1 MLLHCIELTQRI
13 FLLQF
18 FSSDKSTL
26 SYITKI
32 KIESTI
38 NRAKIHVFLSYHNLF
53 DRKTNVYYYIYLPL
67 DWNNI
72 MTWINIIFHSTLF
85 VYFRSKFHTLLSWT
99 RCTLKTTSLWRNLK
113 QTLQL
118 IWVIQFMSHN
128 KTACTLSL
136 FHLITTIACLV
147 FIFHVYKM

>member
-1 MLLHCIELTQRI
+1 MLLHCIVFTQRI

-53 DRKTNVYYYIYLPL
+53 DRNTVDVYTTKCVLLYLF
-67 DWNNI
+67 
-72 MTWINIIFHSTLF
+72 TFG
-85 VYFRSKFHTLLSWT
+85 
-99 RCTLKTTSLWRNLK
+99 LK
-113 QTLQL
+113 QYHDL
-118 IWVIQFMSHN
+118 N
-128 KTACTLSL
+128 
-136 FHLITTIACLV
+136 
-147 FIFHVYKM
+147 